1 MCLTIWLARRSAAK
15 FKNVFISLKQEQ
27 SFPNDPIY
35 NDSQNCKVPKNT
47 CNKRGASPI
56 HWNHKTLLRE
66 IYKGIRHWVLGLED
80 SVLLKCQFSPNWYIN
95 SVQYQSKPKQTSF
108 FNRSDMLILKSIQKF
123 KRSVT
128 TKAMLKSRIK
138 LA

>member
-56 HWNHKTLLRE
+56 EINLWNFRKAHTFFKAYFTRSEKSWTTETFKL
-66 IYKGIRHWVLGLED
+66 
-80 SVLLKCQFSPNWYIN
+80 SVI
-95 SVQYQSKPKQTSF
+95 QTEPPHC
-108 FNRSDMLILKSIQKF
+108 
-123 KRSVT
+123 
-128 TKAMLKSRIK
+128 
-138 LA
+138 